1 MEWMVNCTDLSLLS
15 ENDDVDDDDDDVV
28 RFVISFRP
36 ISIRYTRFVLPDSS
50 HSIRLTWV
58 LMS

>member
-1 MEWMVNCTDLSLLS
+1 MNCTDLSLLS
-15 ENDDVDDDDDDVV
+15 ENDDVDDDDDDDDGV

-36 ISIRYTRFVLPDSS
+36 ISIRHTRFVLPDSS